1 MTKNEQ
7 QQERIIYPFYRTRPS
22 SHAMRPTGAYA
33 PILSKALVSGWLVI
47 TCLAGCSDLPAA
59 STMASTHGVVVDTK
73 TGAPI
78 EGATVILQ
86 ISVSANFH
94 GPRCAHIDTAV
105 SDKSGEF
112 SMPGWFHPLAVE
124 RTVDYLVYK
133 PGYRWDGIADEGRKF
148 SMSPATD
155 RVAHLEQLNDLVSAT
170 SCLGD
175 VKPSIVHIYESVL
188 EEERT
193 LVRTEEER
201 KRFLPAAEG
210 ALDDE
215 RQRLMSMPRSY

>member
-1 MTKNEQ
+1 M
-7 QQERIIYPFYRTRPS
+7 
-22 SHAMRPTGAYA
+22 AC
-33 PILSKALVSGWLVI
+33 KALVTGLLVI
-47 TCLAGCSDLPAA
+47 SCVAGCADLPAA
-59 STMASTHGVVVDTK
+59 STMAPTHGVVVDTR

-112 SMPGWFHPLAVE
+112 SMPGWFHPLAVD

-155 RVAHLEQLNDLVSAT
+155 RVAHLEELNGLVSAT

-175 VKPSIVHIYESVL
+175 VKPSIVHIYESIL
-188 EEERT
+188 EEERN
-193 LVRTEEER
+193 LVRTEAERKKHLRAAEIALERER
-201 KRFLPAAEG
+201 KRLVSMAASSRR
-210 ALDDE
+210 A
-215 RQRLMSMPRSY
+215 Q